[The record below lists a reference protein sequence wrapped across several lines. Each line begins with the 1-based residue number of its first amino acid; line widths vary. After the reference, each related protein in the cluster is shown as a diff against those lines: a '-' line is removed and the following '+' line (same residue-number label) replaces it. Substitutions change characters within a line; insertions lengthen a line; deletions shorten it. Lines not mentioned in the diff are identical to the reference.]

1 MANKRDWNLIEW
13 DYRLITSFKLLQ
25 ESIHEWAKEKGF
37 WNRPLNDG
45 EKLCLIH
52 SEVSETLEA
61 VRQKVI
67 PPSICGLKN
76 LVEEECGDI
85 VIRVLDYA
93 EAKGYNIG
101 KSIIEKMKYNE
112 TREYKHGKAF

>member
-1 MANKRDWNLIEW
+1 MKRDWEFFDDFISDVQNISEL
-13 DYRLITSFKLLQ
+13 
-25 ESIHEWAKEKGF
+25 IHEWAKEKGF
-37 WNRPLNDG
+37 WDKPLNDG

-52 SEVSETLEA
+52 SEVTETLEA
-61 VRQKVI
+61 VRQKEI

-76 LVEEECGDI
+76 LAEEECGDI

-101 KSIIEKMKYNE
+101 KAVIEKMKYNE
-112 TREYKHGKAF
+112 SREYKHGKKF